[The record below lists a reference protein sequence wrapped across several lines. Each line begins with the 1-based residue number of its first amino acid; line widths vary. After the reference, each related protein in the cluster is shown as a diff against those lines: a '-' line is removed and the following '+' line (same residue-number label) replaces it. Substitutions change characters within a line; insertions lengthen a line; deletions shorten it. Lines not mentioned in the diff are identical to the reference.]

1 MTDNE
6 DSLLARQVAPEPKT
20 NRRKMKI
27 AFIAIIFLAL
37 LALIGNGV
45 YRYWLTVNSGVQYEK
60 DLASRLEAERLA
72 KMADTYGG
80 KTPAET
86 LQLYIDALKKNDFEL
101 ASKYF
106 IERTRQ
112 KELEGLKSASR
123 DGLAKYISGFADAMP
138 NVQNYVGSY
147 NSDRTSF
154 EISKPFLIDFELYPN
169 GIWKIIEI

>member
-6 DSLLARQVAPEPKT
+6 DSLLAQQVAPEPKT

-45 YRYWLTVNSGVQYEK
+45 YRYWLIVNSGIQYEK
-60 DLASRLEAERLA
+60 DLAARLETERQA

-86 LQLYIDALKKNDFEL
+86 LQLYIDALKKNDLEL

-106 IERTRQ
+106 IEKYRQ
-112 KELEGLKSASR
+112 KDLDSYKNATPENIQNIISFLEGSLRAIHEGK
-123 DGLAKYISGFADAMP
+123 
-138 NVQNYVGSY
+138 GSY
-147 NSDRTSF
+147 NPEQTGFAIARP
-154 EISKPFLIDFELYPN
+154 ILVDFELYPN
-169 GIWKIIEI
+169 NIWKIIEI

>member
-1 MTDNE
+1 MTENE
-6 DSLLARQVAPEPKT
+6 DSLLSQQVAPELKT

-45 YRYWLTVNSGVQYEK
+45 YRYWLAINSAAQYEK
-60 DLASRLEAERLA
+60 DLAATMAAEREA

-80 KTPAET
+80 STPAET

-106 IERTRQ
+106 IEKNRDAQHKKIVAFGEKKLITYAGN
-112 KELEGLKSASR
+112 LEILYKNILK
-123 DGLAKYISGFADAMP
+123 GSGAYSDDKLEFVTDKPFFADFA
-138 NVQNYVGSY
+138 
-147 NSDRTSF
+147 
-154 EISKPFLIDFELYPN
+154 LYPN
-169 GIWKIIEI
+169 NIWKITEI